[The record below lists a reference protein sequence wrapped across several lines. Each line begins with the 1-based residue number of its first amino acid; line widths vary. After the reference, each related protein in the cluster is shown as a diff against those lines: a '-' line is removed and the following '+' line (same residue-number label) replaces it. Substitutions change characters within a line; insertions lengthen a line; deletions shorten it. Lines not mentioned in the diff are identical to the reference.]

1 MPEESQGLPTHL
13 PLKPAPATGTVY
25 GTNTP
30 APPSPGLPQC
40 SSGLCFPTG
49 RDAIYS
55 LLANSSPEHA
65 PSPLPALRC
74 LSCPGVPAPS
84 RHIWCLFSRCC
95 TRVLHCRAEAGS
107 VTIRLASSAHTALK
121 QSMSRTKAKKANCCF
136 SISRS
141 YLAKY
146 I

>member
-13 PLKPAPATGTVY
+13 PLKPAPATGTVT

-30 APPSPGLPQC
+30 APPSPGLPHC

-49 RDAIYS
+49 SGAIYS

-65 PSPLPALRC
+65 PSAFTC
-74 LSCPGVPAPS
+74 SAFSCPGTAAPS
-84 RHIWCLFSRCC
+84 RHRWCLISRCC
-95 TRVLHCRAEAGS
+95 THVLRCWAEMGS
-107 VTIRLASSAHTALK
+107 VTIHLAPSAQTVLK
-121 QSMSRTKAKKANCCF
+121 QSTSRTKAEKANCCF